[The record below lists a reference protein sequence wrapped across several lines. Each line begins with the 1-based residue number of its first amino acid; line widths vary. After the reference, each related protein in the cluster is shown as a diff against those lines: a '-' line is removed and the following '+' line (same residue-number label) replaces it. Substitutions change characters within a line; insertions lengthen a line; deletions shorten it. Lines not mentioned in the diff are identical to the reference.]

1 MACPHAFRPVGRAA
15 IGAVRHIFACSRP
28 HHHHASTMEL
38 ESDDNSIDGDVN
50 VQDERSGPARD
61 DSLNAG
67 KDIITS
73 ANTVGSAS
81 AASKY
86 QSLAELHAVLRHI
99 EVRWQLFN
107 ESMSKFHDAEA
118 MLANCTDDVV
128 WSTENGNMIRGKNQE
143 LLALLRSF
151 IERKVSLEVEIE
163 SIIRI
168 TLSGCADLML
178 DKHGQ
183 CGPPSALELART
195 SAALKALNLIDPISQ
210 CLIQSP
216 TSFAS
221 TSTTASSSSAVSRP
235 PFSILAKDSYT
246 LKGNEGDVVERGRR
260 AVLWQQ
266 HKSSWYIRGY
276 LCY

>member
-28 HHHHASTMEL
+28 HHQHPAMEF
-38 ESDDNSIDGDVN
+38 ESDDNSINGDVN
-50 VQDERSGPARD
+50 AQDERSGARES
-61 DSLNAG
+61 SLDAR
-67 KDIITS
+67 KDMSSS
-73 ANTVGSAS
+73 ANAVNTGT
-81 AASKY
+81 ASKY
-86 QSLAELHAVLRHI
+86 QALAELHAVLRHI

-128 WSTENGNMIRGKNQE
+128 WSTENGDKIKGRSQE
-143 LLALLRSF
+143 LLALLQRL

-163 SIIRI
+163 SITRI

-195 SAALKALNLIDPISQ
+195 NAALKALDLIDPISKR
-210 CLIQSP
+210 LVQSV
-216 TSFAS
+216 TSIAS
-221 TSTTASSSSAVSRP
+221 TSAMASSSSAVGRP
-235 PFSILAKDSYT
+235 PFSILAKDSYI
-246 LKGNEGDVVERGRR
+246 LKGIEGEVVERGRR